1 MKYILKD
8 IPSFHLN
15 EEEKEKVLSSKML
28 LKFDGSYEYL
38 VHFHQKLKHHYFRF
52 QVVRSH
58 LYNLIMKIVYIFNVT
73 SLTTSGRMPSF
84 LEDSDATAS
93 SEKSSDPIIRYFKE
107 DANFISK
114 NIVFKLIP
122 CTGALIRKPLL
133 QICRE
138 MDYVDHD
145 HSSHFLFF
153 GNHRLRN
160 GEHIF

>member
-15 EEEKEKVLSSKML
+15 DEEKEKVLSSNML
-28 LKFDGSYEYL
+28 KKFDGSYEYL

-58 LYNLIMKIVYIFNVT
+58 LYNLIMRLIYTFNVT
-73 SLTTSGRMPSF
+73 NVTNNGRMPSF

-93 SEKSSDPIIRYFKE
+93 SEKSSDPIMRYFKD

-114 NIVFKLIP
+114 NLVFKLIP
-122 CTGALIRKPLL
+122 CTGNVIREFVLSL
-133 QICRE
+133 
-138 MDYVDHD
+138 H
-145 HSSHFLFF
+145 
-153 GNHRLRN
+153 
-160 GEHIF
+160 